1 MTHSYLKVSPC
12 ERNYLFPDSPWKFGV
27 LGMTN
32 LQFEKARLPDGS
44 RVKVVREGETIH
56 IMKEDGSISQLPL
69 DRYLHGLVSMVERGS
84 DRELTGLEMTDA
96 IVMAKW
102 NKPIVWIA
110 VIGMITV
117 VISAILMWMAL
128 SMLWGFWRNVKNSA

>member
-1 MTHSYLKVSPC
+1 
-12 ERNYLFPDSPWKFGV
+12 
-27 LGMTN
+27 
-32 LQFEKARLPDGS
+32 
-44 RVKVVREGETIH
+44 
-56 IMKEDGSISQLPL
+56 MKEDGSISQLPL
-69 DRYLHGLVSMVERGS
+69 DRYLHGLIGMVERNS

-117 VISAILMWMAL
+117 AISAIHMWMAL
-128 SMLWGFWRNVKNSA
+128 SML

>member
-1 MTHSYLKVSPC
+1 MP
-12 ERNYLFPDSPWKFGV
+12 NQD
-27 LGMTN
+27 
-32 LQFEKARLPDGS
+32 FEKARLPDGS
-44 RVKVVREGETIH
+44 RVKVARVGDTVH

-69 DRYLHGLVSMVERGS
+69 DRYLHGLVGMVERGS

-102 NKPIVWIA
+102 NKPVAWIA

-117 VISAILMWMAL
+117 VISAIHMWMVL
-128 SMLWGFWRNVKNSA
+128 EML